1 MLMLVAKTECRL
13 RAVRFELGRIQSTTD
28 TPNGLKLKTPIRYI
42 AGEMADATEH
52 ALDRILPD
60 NPSFP
65 ATIDKVVACY
75 DGSLSTRQGY

>member
-1 MLMLVAKTECRL
+1 
-13 RAVRFELGRIQSTTD
+13 
-28 TPNGLKLKTPIRYI
+28 
-42 AGEMADATEH
+42 MADATEH

-75 DGSLSTRQGY
+75 DRSLSTRQGY